1 MMYTAFHPAD
11 RSATQSG
18 TVVDLRFELRGERLP
33 ADYSVMLAEA
43 VLRHLPWLAD
53 EPGAGIHPV
62 RGAFTGAGTL
72 GLSRRTRL
80 VLRVPRARVQETL
93 TLQGRALELGSDS
106 LEVGPAKPWPVT
118 ANPTLY
124 ARRVIAG
131 PEDEIPFMAMLA
143 ELLRALAVDCETIVG
158 KRSTI
163 STPQGEL
170 GGFSVLLHG
179 IKPAQS
185 LNLQEQGLGA
195 HRLYGCGIVVPHKS
209 VTAVAG

>member
-1 MMYTAFHPAD
+1 MKYAATHPAEWN
-11 RSATQSG
+11 SAQSG
-18 TVVDLRFELRGERLP
+18 TVIDLRFELRGERLP
-33 ADYSVMLAEA
+33 ADYSVLLAEA

-53 EPGAGIHPV
+53 DPGAGIHPI

-80 VLRVPRARVQETL
+80 VLRVPRTRVQETL
-93 TLQGRALELGSDS
+93 VLQGCALALGGDT
-106 LEVGPAKPWPVT
+106 LEVGQAKPWPVT

-131 PEDEIPFMAMLA
+131 PEDEIAFMSALD
-143 ELLRALAVDCETIVG
+143 ELLRSLTIDCETILG

-163 STPQGEL
+163 STPGGECS
-170 GGFSVLLHG
+170 GYSVLLHG

-185 LNLQEQGLGA
+185 LLLQERGLGA

-209 VTAVAG
+209 VAAVAD